1 MQLLKASDSISR
13 ILSGSEIS
21 FIALQFIKAEE
32 GIFSIFSG
40 ILMLSSKEQ
49 LANDDVPS
57 VSTDSGR
64 VTLAREM
71 QFEKA

>member
-32 GIFSIFSG
+32 GIVSIFSG